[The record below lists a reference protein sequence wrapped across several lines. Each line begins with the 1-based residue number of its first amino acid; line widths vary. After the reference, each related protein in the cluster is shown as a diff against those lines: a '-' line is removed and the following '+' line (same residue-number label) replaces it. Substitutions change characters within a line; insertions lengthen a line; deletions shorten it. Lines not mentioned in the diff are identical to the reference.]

1 LARLES
7 TIAVPQAV
15 SPARP
20 DFDTPGLTDLPDLRG
35 DEPRAHYAHY
45 EGAELLPRVPTRL
58 WWRLVALLEA
68 RAGGLHS
75 CALRMAEHLTHRA
88 DAAGRLVDIPG
99 VLAGYADSHQVS
111 RRTGWTDFMR
121 LVEAGLVRQVCAA
134 APERQARYVLSMDLA
149 SLPDDL
155 PVDLAR
161 ELRKHI
167 DSPVVAAK
175 GRPTRADEDA
185 ALAECE
191 VIREGSARGPKIAAR
206 LGCGRL
212 HTSPYTR
219 EGSPPSPQPHESQR
233 PQRPRPLPF
242 WGQDLDGERGSAL
255 DFVRELGP
263 EWARQRGGQVLSDAE
278 AAELAHLV
286 VLLLRHM
293 PRSEAAELLTAQVAS
308 AGDLAG
314 VLRWR
319 IGRTLASMRRARRR
333 VETIRVDDEG
343 QGHAAWLAA
352 NADRAE
358 AQAATKA
365 AVVAEARRR
374 AREIREQRET
384 QAQGRLSGRTGHGGH
399 IAHTALSEPTATITT
414 RPGQITAVRP
424 SQRATEPEEIF
435 RREVAERHALPTVR
449 AWMTEPEEAFERE
462 LQALQ
467 SCSGSDSG
475 PDDLA

>member
-1 LARLES
+1 M
-7 TIAVPQAV
+7 
-15 SPARP
+15 
-20 DFDTPGLTDLPDLRG
+20 
-35 DEPRAHYAHY
+35 
-45 EGAELLPRVPTRL
+45 
-58 WWRLVALLEA
+58 ALLEA

-75 CALRMAEHLTHRA
+75 CALRMAEHLSHRA

-99 VLAGYADSHQVS
+99 VLAGYAAHHQLSHRV
-111 RRTGWTDFMR
+111 GWTDFMR

-149 SLPDDL
+149 ALPDDL
-155 PVDLAR
+155 PADLAK
-161 ELRKHI
+161 ELRRYV
-167 DSPVVAAK
+167 DNPVIAAK

-191 VIREGSARGPKIAAR
+191 VIREGSATGPKIAAS

-219 EGSPPSPQPHESQR
+219 EGSPPSPQPQPSQ
-233 PQRPRPLPF
+233 PPRQQLPF
-242 WGQDLDGERGSAL
+242 PFGGQDLDDEKGGAL

-263 EWARQRGGQVLSDAE
+263 DWAAQRGGQVLSDAE

-319 IGRTLASMRRARRR
+319 IGRTLAGMRRARRR

-352 NADRAE
+352 NAERAE
-358 AQAATKA
+358 KTAATKA
-365 AVVAEARRR
+365 AVIEQARRR
-374 AREIREQRET
+374 AREIREQREA
-384 QAQGRLSGRTGHGGH
+384 QARPDRPGGH
-399 IAHTALSEPTATITT
+399 DRRTAPINT
-414 RPGQITAVRP
+414 GQAEITAVRP

-435 RREVAERHALPTVR
+435 RREVAERHALPTAR
-449 AWMTEPEEAFERE
+449 AWMTEPEEIFQRE
-462 LQALQ
+462 LGQR
-467 SCSGSDSG
+467 SD
-475 PDDLA
+475 